1 MTRTAPAV
9 AAAVAWDSDPALPDW
24 AGLPALGTTVRADAC
39 VVGLGGSGLA
49 AVEEL
54 ADRGLDDVGID
65 AGRVAAGAAGRN
77 GGILSAGGA
86 LLRTGAGE
94 LALDLRRDLYR
105 DCLAELAHL
114 REQLGDAVIKP
125 VGTLRL
131 AGLPGTPEDD
141 AEALERAAELLDLEA
156 EAEVLRSW
164 GVAVEDHD
172 SDLGRGFYNPDTA
185 GMNPV
190 HRAYGLAAQLLGR
203 ARLFEH
209 TPATSVRAGRVDT
222 ARGRVEAP
230 VVVVAVDGRL
240 SRLLP
245 QLAHVT
251 HTVRLQMLATA
262 PVAAGRLPC
271 PVSFRNGYEWAQ
283 QDDAGRLLVG
293 GGRDRFAEQERTTDD
308 EPTAPVQAWIA
319 GAARRIAAEPV
330 TVTHRWAASVSYT
343 EDRRPPVVLVDEG
356 VAACGAYS
364 GSGNLVGPLAAR
376 AAVRL
381 AVDGTPPP
389 GYFRTAL

>member
-1 MTRTAPAV
+1 M
-9 AAAVAWDSDPALPDW
+9 AWDSDPALPDW
-24 AGLPALGTTVRADAC
+24 PGLPVLDTTVRADAC

-54 ADRGLDDVGID
+54 ADRGLGVVGID

-77 GGILSAGGA
+77 GGILSAGGG
-86 LLRTGAGE
+86 LLRSGAGE
-94 LALDLRRDLYR
+94 LALDLRHDLYR
-105 DCLAELAHL
+105 DCLAELARL
-114 REQLGDAVIKP
+114 RDQLGDAVIKP

-131 AGLPGTPEDD
+131 AGLPGHPEDET
-141 AEALERAAELLDLEA
+141 EAVARAAELLDLAA
-156 EAEVLRSW
+156 EAAVLRGW
-164 GVAVEDHD
+164 GVAVDD
-172 SDLGRGFYNPDTA
+172 YDGDLGRGFYNPDTA

-190 HRAYGLAAQLLGR
+190 HRAYRLASRLLPR

-209 TPATSVRAGRVDT
+209 TRATVVRAGGVDT
-222 ARGRVEAP
+222 AHGRVEAP
-230 VVVVAVDGRL
+230 IVVVAVDGRL
-240 SRLLP
+240 TELVP

-262 PVAAGRLPC
+262 PVATRRLPC
-271 PVSFRNGYEWAQ
+271 PTSFRHGYEWAQ

-293 GGRDRFAEQERTTDD
+293 GGRDRFLEQERTTDD

-319 GAARRIAAEPV
+319 GAAERIAGQPV
-330 TVTHRWAASVSYT
+330 TITHQWAASVGYT
-343 EDRRPPVVLVDEG
+343 RDRRPPVVLVDDG
-356 VAACGAYS
+356 VAVCGAYS

-381 AVDGTPPP
+381 AVDGTAPP
-389 GYFRTAL
+389 GYFRDSL